1 MKIAIFGGSFDPV
14 HLGHEKVV
22 YTALDSL
29 DIDKLIIL
37 PTYISLFKDNFSAS
51 PSLRMKW
58 LKQVFKE
65 NDKLYISD
73 YEIKQNKPVPSINS
87 VEYFKKTL
95 NPSLIY
101 FIIGADH
108 LKTLHK
114 WHNYDELKSLVTFV
128 IASRDNIFIPS
139 DYLRLDINEDI
150 SSSFIR
156 NELILEKVNENIK
169 NEVKE
174 YYKGKK

>member
-22 YTALDSL
+22 NVALQTL
-29 DIDKLIIL
+29 DIDRLIVL
-37 PTYISLFKDNFSAS
+37 PTYISVFKDKFSAS
-51 PSLRMKW
+51 PELRLRW
-58 LKQVFKE
+58 LNNVFK
-65 NDKLYISD
+65 NIDKLEISD
-73 YEIKQNKPVPSINS
+73 YEIRQEKPVPSFESIM
-87 VEYFKKTL
+87 YFKRLL

-114 WHNYDELKSLVTFV
+114 WHNYDELAKNVKFV
-128 IASRDNIFIPS
+128 IASRNNIYIPS
-139 DYLRLDINEDI
+139 DYLKLDINEDI

-156 NELILEKVNENIK
+156 DKLILEKVNDKIK
-169 NEVKE
+169 QEVKIFYE
-174 YYKGKK
+174 GK

>member
-22 YTALDSL
+22 NVALNTL

-37 PTYISLFKDNFSAS
+37 PTYISLFKENFSAS
-51 PSLRMKW
+51 PKLRISW
-58 LKQVFKE
+58 LEKIFTKS
-65 NDKLYISD
+65 DKLIISD
-73 YEIKQNKPVPSINS
+73 YEVKQNRPVPSFDS
-87 VEYFKKTL
+87 VMYFKNLL

-114 WHNYDELKSLVTFV
+114 WHNYEELSRNVVFV
-128 IASRDNIFIPS
+128 IASRDNIFIPN
-139 DYLRLDINEDI
+139 DYLKLDINEDI

-156 NELILEKVNENIK
+156 DNLVLEKVNPKIK
-169 NEVKE
+169 DEVKE
-174 YYKGKK
+174 FYKGKK

>member
-22 YTALDSL
+22 NTALNTL

-37 PTYISLFKDNFSAS
+37 PTYISLFKDNYAAD
-51 PSLRMKW
+51 PELRLKW
-58 LKQVFKE
+58 LKKIFCE
-65 NDKLYISD
+65 SEKLLISD
-73 YEIKQNKPVPSINS
+73 YEISQNEPVPSYKS
-87 VEYFKKTL
+87 VMYFKNLL

-114 WHNYDELKSLVTFV
+114 WHNFDELSKNVIFV

-139 DYLRLDINEDI
+139 DYLRLEINEDI

-156 NELILEKVNENIK
+156 DNLILEKVNPKIK
-169 NEVKE
+169 DEVKE
-174 YYKGKK
+174 FYKGRK

>member
-22 YTALDSL
+22 KKALEDL

-37 PTYISLFKDNFSAS
+37 PTYISLFKDGFNAS
-51 PSLRMKW
+51 PNLRLKW

-65 NDKLYISD
+65 DDRLTISD
-73 YEIKQNKPVPSINS
+73 YEINQNKPVPSFES
-87 VEYFKKTL
+87 VIYFKNLLK
-95 NPSLIY
+95 PSLIY

-108 LKTLHK
+108 LKTLDK
-114 WHNYDELKSLVTFV
+114 WHNIDELRKNVVFV
-128 IASRDNIFIPS
+128 IASRDNIYIPQE
-139 DYLRLDINEDI
+139 YLKLNIDVDI

-156 NELILEKVNENIK
+156 NELILEKVNDKIK
-169 NEVKE
+169 DEVKE
-174 YYKGKK
+174 FYKGIK

>member
-22 YTALDSL
+22 NTALNTL

-37 PTYISLFKDNFSAS
+37 PTYISLFKDNYAAD
-51 PSLRMKW
+51 PELRLKW
-58 LKQVFKE
+58 LKKIFCE
-65 NDKLYISD
+65 SEKLLISD
-73 YEIKQNKPVPSINS
+73 YEISQNDPVPSYKS
-87 VEYFKKTL
+87 VMYFKNLL

-114 WHNYDELKSLVTFV
+114 WHNFDELSKNVIFV

-139 DYLRLDINEDI
+139 DYLRLEINEDI

-156 NELILEKVNENIK
+156 DNLILEKVNPKIK
-169 NEVKE
+169 DEVKE
-174 YYKGKK
+174 FYKGRK

>member
-22 YTALDSL
+22 KAALDTL

-37 PTYISLFKDNFSAS
+37 PTYISLFKNNFNAS
-51 PSLRMKW
+51 PELRLKW
-58 LKQVFKE
+58 LKSVFVE
-65 NDKLYISD
+65 SDKLLISD
-73 YEIKQNKPVPSINS
+73 YEISQNEPVPSFKS
-87 VEYFKKTL
+87 VMYFKNLL
-95 NPSLIY
+95 NSSLIY

-114 WHNYDELKSLVTFV
+114 WHNFDELSKNVIFV
-128 IASRDNIFIPS
+128 IASRDNIFIP
-139 DYLRLDINEDI
+139 DNYLRLEINEDI

-156 NELILEKVNENIK
+156 NNLILEKVNPKIK
-169 NEVKE
+169 DEVKE
-174 YYKGKK
+174 FYKGK